1 MAFNLNYLD
10 IVTFDTAK
18 YLKQVGYPQ
27 LKADWSYGVN
37 DCGLYN
43 FVDDADYV
51 VAAPYVMGVYLWL
64 WKIKNIFIKLNII
77 DNKFHYLI
85 ERDSRYYNGN
95 SNWDTFGVYSL
106 ESYDDQES
114 AINAALAII
123 VKEDLLK

>member
-1 MAFNLNYLD
+1 MASNLNYLD

-64 WKIKNIFIKLNII
+64 WKVKNIFIKLKII

-85 ERDSRYYNGN
+85 ERDDRYYNGN
-95 SNWDTFGVYSL
+95 SNWDTFGIYSL
-106 ESYDDQES
+106 GCYDDQES